1 MGAIDPRATNDDRVT
16 ARAAAREAGR
26 AARKVLPRR
35 TVGQWDPSGRE
46 RSARE
51 VLRDQD
57 VDRVTR
63 LLPIRYGRMAA
74 SPWTYL
80 RGVASV
86 MATDLMARPDSGL
99 DAQLCGDAYVLNF
112 GLWATPER
120 TLAFDV
126 RDFDETARGPF
137 EWDLLRLAT
146 SVVVKAEDN
155 DLGDDVGAAAARAAA
170 RGYQLAMNDYA
181 GVSELDIW
189 YDQTSSAELLSG
201 LEPAE
206 QRRMSNWIERK
217 SAARTSAGAYERLT
231 TEVEG
236 RAHIV
241 DDPPFRTHLDDRY
254 QRNLFEHVVESY
266 LATQSEHVRHLLRR
280 FRLTDVVA
288 WLLGNASSNRH
299 PTCCWA
305 GPRSTTPSSTFA
317 SSAT

>member
-1 MGAIDPRATNDDRVT
+1 MGTIDPRATNDDRVT

-46 RSARE
+46 RSALE

-80 RGVASV
+80 RGAASV

-99 DAQLCGDAYVLNF
+99 DVQLCGDAHVLNF

-181 GVSELDIW
+181 GMSELDIW

-217 SAARTSAGAYERLT
+217 SAA
-231 TEVEG
+231 
-236 RAHIV
+236 
-241 DDPPFRTHLDDRY
+241 
-254 QRNLFEHVVESY
+254 
-266 LATQSEHVRHLLRR
+266 
-280 FRLTDVVA
+280 
-288 WLLGNASSNRH
+288 
-299 PTCCWA
+299 
-305 GPRSTTPSSTFA
+305 
-317 SSAT
+317 